1 MLSAES
7 LLKKPP
13 LFSSVF
19 LTIILRRKT
28 EIPSINPEMKKVT
41 MMITTSQLNEVTM
54 EEITRLNKETITST
68 DNFTFLL
75 TNIIPTAVIAINNT
89 EIPAY
94 TKFRSN
100 FAHND

>member
-28 EIPSINPEMKKVT
+28 EIPSINPEIKKVIMT
-41 MMITTSQLNEVTM
+41 IRTSQLNEVTTEVIM
-54 EEITRLNKETITST
+54 RLNKETITT
-68 DNFTFLL
+68 TGNFTFLL
-75 TNIIPTAVIAINNT
+75 TNIIPTAAIAINNT
-89 EIPAY
+89 KIPAY

>member
-13 LFSSVF
+13 LFSSVL

-28 EIPSINPEMKKVT
+28 EIPSINPEIKKV
-41 MMITTSQLNEVTM
+41 MMTIRTSQLNEVTT

-68 DNFTFLL
+68 DNFTLLL

-89 EIPAY
+89 KIPAY